1 MDYRWNEY
9 QTPFEELHLERYPD
23 EVQEQFHDFMATVPY
38 LQWLASADRPRA
50 KDLPRD
56 DKGRIIVDIAHP
68 HILEDMDYFRPAVLH
83 YQQTGRYCDYTPNAN
98 PNSPFMKW
106 FIEETR
112 RCWYGYVR
120 ESDGEWIP
128 GDFYFFLNYCPM
140 PVTEEG
146 TGAKKKRAKRVISF
160 PSVWEG
166 HYLRYHYL
174 EQARENAHH
183 AAELASRGK
192 GKSSTGAEMLAKRF
206 ILGEDEEVSQRVI
219 SYITASEK
227 KYLVANG
234 DQTLDKFEFIIN
246 FIAQRTELQWPKQ
259 RITSTLQNMQWQMGY
274 RDVSSGVKMG
284 TQNSVIGVSSK
295 DDESKLRGSR
305 GVLYIFEEFGS
316 FPRLREL
323 YSNVRF
329 SVEEGELVYGMLF
342 SYGTA
347 GDAESDFQAAQEMT
361 YNPRGFNLQP
371 VPNIYDKAGQGRK
384 EFVYFFPGYVNRAG
398 CYNHDGV
405 SDVPKALLEILMD
418 RYITRHNST
427 SLTVITRRVAEYPIT
442 PQEAMLKT
450 AKNMFPVS
458 ELNERLNQLLSD
470 PHAMDGVFNC
480 TLVMDS
486 TGNVSPVPVTDEPI
500 TEFPLQDNKAHGCL
514 QIFNMPER
522 NSEGKVFSERYI
534 MGCLTPGEKVL
545 TDSGLKNVED
555 VTFQDKLVS
564 VDGDYVSIKELQKYE
579 VSEEDTYRIHLWGIL
594 DGTTFTKEHPILSC
608 RPKLH
613 YYSIGRVNREG
624 LPYKYRTYDFSFR
637 KAEEIHKDDYVK
649 VPNIYSKMEAIPYEM
664 WDDSEIRIDRQIPN
678 PLDKEDFWWYMGL
691 ILGDGWASNN
701 GYTVN
706 VSFNSK
712 EQEYIDKYLRISRE
726 IFNRTP
732 TLVRDRGTCKEYQI
746 SSQQLNRFITK
757 TFKRGAENKALPE
770 WVKFLPKKLKVALI
784 MGYLASDGCVSG
796 QSMEFVSISRKL
808 VNDFQDLFASLE
820 IASSVTILRGER
832 KGCIIGKE
840 IHQKKAYHLRVFGNY
855 VKKFISMSYID
866 YKLSKFNS
874 SKQYS
879 NHDTL
884 RWIFTDDG
892 YIYIKVKGVEKGSFT
907 GTVFNFH
914 CETSTFMCNYIPTH
928 NCDPV
933 DSDEAET
940 LSLYSFFVLDLW
952 TDTIVAEYTGRLDF
966 ADDCHELLRKTC
978 LLYNAKVLYESNLKG
993 NFAYFQR
1000 MQCTHLLADTP
1011 EYLKDKDII
1020 KTIGIGNKAHPYSQ
1034 IVRTP
1039 DGIRKWGDIKIG
1051 DTLFGSNG
1059 TICRVTDIPF
1069 DDETD
1074 IYEIELRDGRRV
1086 RASENHLWNVIDY
1099 AGIERV
1105 VSTKF
1110 LLEKGFRKK
1119 GKYTESMYYIPQRGL
1134 VHYKDQP
1141 ILIEPYFMGLMLGDG
1156 CFVHSRHHKCYFTS
1170 KEEDFQ
1176 EYNKILNLSYR
1187 RVDDR
1192 HWIIEYKDF
1201 GNKINEYG
1209 LVDSKSH
1216 TKFIPDAYKY
1226 NTEKVR
1232 LEVLRG
1238 LLDTDGWVDYG
1249 GNPAYCSVSKQLAL
1263 DVLEIARSLGITCNI
1278 HIREN
1283 KYGKVYKVLFYTDRR
1298 LFNLKRKYSK
1308 QRVTKARAYKIGIKS
1323 IKYIG
1328 RERAKCVT
1336 VDSPDSCYLIGDF
1349 VVTHN
1354 SKGVN
1359 ATAAVNNYANMLIR
1373 DWLIKPV
1380 HIVEEDENGEVHERS
1395 ISNLYRLKNIAL
1407 IRELIAFNPEINV
1420 DRVRA
1425 LGMAMLY
1432 REEKM
1437 ILYGGN
1443 PQSAKQEIEA
1453 DYLGNDPFFTQNYD
1467 ERFKIEEPIP
1477 YMSNKEV
1484 INRLNEKI

>member
-83 YQQTGRYCDYTPNAN
+83 YQQTGKYCDYTPNAN

-128 GDFYFFLNYCPM
+128 GDFYFLLNYCPM

-427 SLTVITRRVAEYPIT
+427 SLTVITRRVAEYPVT

-470 PHAMDGVFNC
+470 PHAMDNTYV
-480 TLVMDS
+480 
-486 TGNVSPVPVTDEPI
+486 GNLSLGSNGEVSFIPTSDTPI
-500 TEFPLQDNKAHGCL
+500 TEFPLQDNKEAGAL
-514 QIFNMPER
+514 QIFLMPEK
-522 NSEGKVFSERYI
+522 NPDGKVFPERYI
-534 MGCLTPGEKVL
+534 
-545 TDSGLKNVED
+545 
-555 VTFQDKLVS
+555 
-564 VDGDYVSIKELQKYE
+564 
-579 VSEEDTYRIHLWGIL
+579 
-594 DGTTFTKEHPILSC
+594 
-608 RPKLH
+608 
-613 YYSIGRVNREG
+613 
-624 LPYKYRTYDFSFR
+624 
-637 KAEEIHKDDYVK
+637 
-649 VPNIYSKMEAIPYEM
+649 
-664 WDDSEIRIDRQIPN
+664 
-678 PLDKEDFWWYMGL
+678 
-691 ILGDGWASNN
+691 
-701 GYTVN
+701 
-706 VSFNSK
+706 
-712 EQEYIDKYLRISRE
+712 IS
-726 IFNRTP
+726 
-732 TLVRDRGTCKEYQI
+732 
-746 SSQQLNRFITK
+746 
-757 TFKRGAENKALPE
+757 A
-770 WVKFLPKKLKVALI
+770 
-784 MGYLASDGCVSG
+784 
-796 QSMEFVSISRKL
+796 
-808 VNDFQDLFASLE
+808 
-820 IASSVTILRGER
+820 
-832 KGCIIGKE
+832 
-840 IHQKKAYHLRVFGNY
+840 
-855 VKKFISMSYID
+855 
-866 YKLSKFNS
+866 
-874 SKQYS
+874 
-879 NHDTL
+879 
-884 RWIFTDDG
+884 
-892 YIYIKVKGVEKGSFT
+892 
-907 GTVFNFH
+907 
-914 CETSTFMCNYIPTH
+914 
-928 NCDPV
+928 DPA
-933 DSDEAET
+933 DNDEADT
-940 LSLYSFFVLDLW
+940 LSLYSIFVLDLW
-952 TDTIVAEYTGRLDF
+952 TDQIAAEYTGRYPL
-966 ADDCHELLRKTC
+966 ADDCHEMVRKLCLFYNARALYEAHPYDQKVIMADGTVKKWENVHVGDILLSLNGEPTKVVDIPIDGEDDIYRFTLSDGRTVESSRSHKWKVQTIRREWKELTTEEIVNEGSHNKHGQHNFFIPESGGVDFPEKEVPIDPYTLGLLIAEGAFTKFKKNKIRNKNRSQVQMSSSKEDMEFYKTVIPYPVKYIGTVGYSWHLYIDNIDKKLESLGLLHHNSHDKFIPELYLYNSRKVRLELLRGLMDGDGCANKKGASIFITTSRKLAEDIMLLARSLGFKAFENKGKQPSTMTIDNIRVYNTVESFRVSIASEEKIFKLPRKVENQHVYRPYVTGSKASAILYKTAISKIEYVGKKRC
-978 LLYNAKVLYESNLKG
+978 KCVTVDRPDGLYLIGDYIVTHNCNIKGLY
-993 NFAYFQR
+993 AYFKR
-1000 MQCTHLLADTP
+1000 MNCTHLLADTP

-1020 KTIGIGNKAHPYSQ
+1020 KTIGSGNS
-1034 IVRTP
+1034 
-1039 DGIRKWGDIKIG
+1039 G
-1051 DTLFGSNG
+1051 
-1059 TICRVTDIPF
+1059 
-1069 DDETD
+1069 
-1074 IYEIELRDGRRV
+1074 
-1086 RASENHLWNVIDY
+1086 
-1099 AGIERV
+1099 
-1105 VSTKF
+1105 
-1110 LLEKGFRKK
+1110 
-1119 GKYTESMYYIPQRGL
+1119 
-1134 VHYKDQP
+1134 
-1141 ILIEPYFMGLMLGDG
+1141 
-1156 CFVHSRHHKCYFTS
+1156 
-1170 KEEDFQ
+1170 
-1176 EYNKILNLSYR
+1176 
-1187 RVDDR
+1187 
-1192 HWIIEYKDF
+1192 
-1201 GNKINEYG
+1201 
-1209 LVDSKSH
+1209 
-1216 TKFIPDAYKY
+1216 
-1226 NTEKVR
+1226 
-1232 LEVLRG
+1232 
-1238 LLDTDGWVDYG
+1238 
-1249 GNPAYCSVSKQLAL
+1249 
-1263 DVLEIARSLGITCNI
+1263 
-1278 HIREN
+1278 
-1283 KYGKVYKVLFYTDRR
+1283 
-1298 LFNLKRKYSK
+1298 
-1308 QRVTKARAYKIGIKS
+1308 
-1323 IKYIG
+1323 
-1328 RERAKCVT
+1328 
-1336 VDSPDSCYLIGDF
+1336 
-1349 VVTHN
+1349 
-1354 SKGVN
+1354 KGVM
-1359 ATAAVNNYANMLIR
+1359 ATAAVNNYANSLIR

-1380 HIVEEDENGEVHERS
+1380 PIVEEDENGEVHERS

-1467 ERFKIEEPIP
+1467 ERFKIEEPVP